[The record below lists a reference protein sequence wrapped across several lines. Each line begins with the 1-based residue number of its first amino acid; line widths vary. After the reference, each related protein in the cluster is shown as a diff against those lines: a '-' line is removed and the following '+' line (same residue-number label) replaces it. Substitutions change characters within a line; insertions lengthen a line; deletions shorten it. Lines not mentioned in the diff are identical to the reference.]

1 MPTLS
6 TSQML
11 VKTDDSLRTAGLR
24 FVNSGE
30 ESLGTAKTTYLTAVR
45 DAMKHSLEADER
57 AVVFGE
63 DVSFGGV
70 FRCSMGLL
78 DQFGPDRV
86 FNTPLCEQGI
96 AGFAIGMAAMGHRTI
111 AEIQFA
117 DYILPAFD
125 QICNEAAKY
134 RYRSGG
140 MFDVGNLTIR
150 APCMGVGHGALYH
163 SQSVE
168 GFFQHAAGIKCVI
181 PRSPIQAKG
190 LLRAAVLDPNPVLV
204 LEPKILYRALQENVP
219 VGDYTLPLDKA
230 EVVREGTDLTIVS
243 WGTPLYVVEQALHM
257 LRHPAPEL
265 APLVPES
272 LRNLSVELIDLR
284 TVAPYDFETVAQS
297 VNKTGRLI
305 VVHEASKTG
314 GVGAEVCADITQRCF
329 FRLESPVRR
338 ITGWD
343 TPFPAQFETFFL
355 PTAVRVLDGIIETMS
370 A

>member
-1 MPTLS
+1 
-6 TSQML
+6 
-11 VKTDDSLRTAGLR
+11 
-24 FVNSGE
+24 
-30 ESLGTAKTTYLTAVR
+30 
-45 DAMKHSLEADER
+45 
-57 AVVFGE
+57 
-63 DVSFGGV
+63 
-70 FRCSMGLL
+70 
-78 DQFGPDRV
+78 
-86 FNTPLCEQGI
+86 
-96 AGFAIGMAAMGHRTI
+96 
-111 AEIQFA
+111 
-117 DYILPAFD
+117 
-125 QICNEAAKY
+125 
-134 RYRSGG
+134 
-140 MFDVGNLTIR
+140 
-150 APCMGVGHGALYH
+150 MGVGHGALYH

-314 GVGAEVCADITQRCF
+314 GVGAEVCADITQVC
-329 FRLESPVRR
+329 R
-338 ITGWD
+338 I
-343 TPFPAQFETFFL
+343 A
-355 PTAVRVLDGIIETMS
+355 
-370 A
+370 